1 MMTMVQSVLREIAV
15 RHGHSSTK
23 LTYADYL
30 RFPDDGLRHEIIDG
44 EHYVSAAPTIR
55 HQRIASY
62 LLYLLYDFL
71 ISHPLGEVFIAPVDV
86 VLSDTNVVVPDLIY
100 VSNERAKRLT
110 EKHLQGSPDL
120 TVEILSPST
129 RPRDQR
135 LKRDVYERLGVNEYW
150 IVDPDSDVIVVYR
163 RGDEGFDAPVTFTR
177 GDVLTT
183 PLLPGLELSVER
195 VFR

>member
-1 MMTMVQSVLREIAV
+1 MVQSVLREIAV